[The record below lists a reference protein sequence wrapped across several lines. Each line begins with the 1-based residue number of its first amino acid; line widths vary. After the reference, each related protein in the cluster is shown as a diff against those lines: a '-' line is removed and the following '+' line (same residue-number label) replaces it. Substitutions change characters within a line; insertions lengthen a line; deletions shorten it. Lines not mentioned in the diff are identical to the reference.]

1 MDDGKHHH
9 SCLDDAE
16 ALKKVD
22 AASHSEGGQ
31 EVEGASQLVRL
42 MAAVMALRRLRA
54 S

>member
-31 EVEGASQLVRL
+31 EVDDKNHRLKNLQVGLKELV
-42 MAAVMALRRLRA
+42 
-54 S
+54 SW